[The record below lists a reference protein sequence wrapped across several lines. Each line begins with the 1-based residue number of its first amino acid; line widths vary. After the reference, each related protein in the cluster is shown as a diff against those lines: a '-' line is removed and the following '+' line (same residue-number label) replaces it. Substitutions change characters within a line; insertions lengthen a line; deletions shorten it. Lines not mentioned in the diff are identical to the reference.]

1 MGITAVELVRAKVRE
16 VEALDEQIAHLTR
29 RREGLVEDI
38 ASIRDALNSVTAA
51 APVVTSRA
59 VRVMHEAGARAQ
71 APRSRRSSVRP
82 DYAHHVE
89 IVRCAVEAEAGL
101 GLGEIAARTGLA
113 VERAKYIL
121 HDMRAKGLVVATGV
135 KAGTRY
141 AAPAVTVATSTAA
154 PVAPALDRTLEVT
167 WRGGMQ
173 TSTLTGQP
181 LTDGAPVEAYRQRS
195 GGTIA

>member
-38 ASIRDALNSVTAA
+38 ASIREALNSVTAA

-71 APRSRRSSVRP
+71 APRSRRSSV
-82 DYAHHVE
+82 
-89 IVRCAVEAEAGL
+89 
-101 GLGEIAARTGLA
+101 
-113 VERAKYIL
+113 
-121 HDMRAKGLVVATGV
+121 GLVVATGV

-154 PVAPALDRTLEVT
+154 PVAPTTDRTLEVT

-181 LTDGAPVEAYRQRS
+181 LTDGAPVDAYRQRGS
-195 GGTIA
+195 GVPV